1 MSSIDQFL
9 SVPGKNG
16 IQTTNPSTGQPLVMV
31 PIGTPSDVD
40 RAVRLARE
48 AYQQGTWRLAAPSAR
63 AEMLNDF
70 AKLIGE
76 EAADLDALDAEDM
89 GKAVSLRLFNAASA
103 ASLMRYCAQAA
114 QSLAGHV
121 LASDHHSHVTWHWV
135 PRGVVAA
142 IVPWNFPTYN
152 AVMKLAPA
160 LATGNCVILKPS
172 EFSTRSA
179 IRLAELGRR
188 AGLPAGVL
196 TTMLGLGETV
206 GEALGLHRGVDMI
219 AFTGSTHVGRLMLQ
233 YAGRSNMKTVVAE
246 CGGKSPQIV
255 FDDGVDLDAA
265 ADWVASL
272 LLTNQGQ
279 VCSVGSRLL
288 VQRSIEKD
296 FTRRIAE
303 RMERI
308 TIGNAIDAATTF
320 GPLASRRQLERV
332 IGFIQGALG
341 DGARL
346 IRGGQRI
353 LEGSGG
359 YFVEPTIFANVDPA
373 SRLAQQE
380 VFGPVLA
387 VIPFDSEEEAIQ
399 LANATEYG
407 LAAYAWTAQLARAM
421 RMRSI
426 HSSVWIYG
434 ARPTGEGAGHS
445 TPLEPYGQSGIGVE
459 GGVSGLQSYMR
470 RQTLSFQFG

>member
-1 MSSIDQFL
+1 MSKD
-9 SVPGKNG
+9 G
-16 IQTTNPSTGQPLVMV
+16 IQTTNPSTGQPLVTV
-31 PIGTPSDVD
+31 PIGTPSDAD
-40 RAVRLARE
+40 RAVCLARE
-48 AYQQGTWRLAAPSAR
+48 AHEKGVWRLAAPSAR
-63 AEMLNDF
+63 AEILNAF
-70 AKLIGE
+70 ANLIAK
-76 EAADLDALDAEDM
+76 EAADLDAFDAEDM
-89 GKAVSLRLFNAASA
+89 GKPVSLRLFNATSA
-103 ASLMRYCAQAA
+103 AGLMRYCAEAVRN
-114 QSLAGHV
+114 LAGRV
-121 LASDHHSHVTWHWV
+121 LASDHQSHVTWQWV

-142 IVPWNFPTYN
+142 IVPWNFPAYN

-196 TTMLGLGETV
+196 TTLLGLGETV
-206 GEALGLHRGVDMI
+206 GEALALHRGVDMI
-219 AFTGSTHVGRLMLQ
+219 AFTGSTDVGRLMLQ
-233 YAGRSNMKTVVAE
+233 YAGQSNMKTVVAE

-265 ADWVASL
+265 ADWVAGL

-296 FTRRIAE
+296 FTLRIAE
-303 RMERI
+303 RMDRV
-308 TIGNAIDAATTF
+308 TIGNALDPSTTF
-320 GPLASRRQLERV
+320 GPLASKRQLERV
-332 IGFIQGALG
+332 FGFIDGALG
-341 DGARL
+341 DGSRL
-346 IRGGQRI
+346 IRGGRRV

-359 YFVEPTIFANVDPA
+359 YFVEPTLFSNVDPA

-387 VIPFDSEEEAIQ
+387 VIPFESEEEAIE
-399 LANATEYG
+399 LANGTEYG
-407 LAAYAWTAQLARAM
+407 LVAYAWTAQLTRAM
-421 RMRSI
+421 RMRNI

-434 ARPTGEGAGHS
+434 SRPTGEGAGHS

-459 GGVSGLQSYMR
+459 GGAPGLQSYMR
-470 RQTLSFQFG
+470 RQTLSFHFG